1 MRMRRAFGLAISL
14 WTLSIL
20 NAHAAAI
27 LINPG
32 AALAASPQALAAFNR
47 AASTWG
53 TLLTDPVTVTIN
65 ANLAS
70 LANPNVIGSTSPVL
84 LQAGYTTIRNQ
95 MVADAADEPDDNVV
109 LSLPTAAQFSVFVPG
124 GFGLN
129 GLIVGTKAN
138 LKALEFGGLD
148 GAFGVSDATMQ
159 FNSNFAFDYDNS
171 DGVGAGLID
180 FETVALHEIGHVLG
194 FFSIVDSVDALL
206 AQGMTAA
213 LPLTPL
219 DLFRF
224 NAAPGFNPT
233 TLADFTT
240 FPRSVVPGQAA
251 VFDDLTH
258 EYAFSTGVSQGDGR
272 QASHWKDDVLTG
284 NHIGVMDPTLA
295 REAIFPLSTAD
306 LRAMDDIGW
315 DVAVPEPAT
324 VVLLGCGVLA
334 TLRRRVRRN

>member
-1 MRMRRAFGLAISL
+1 M
-14 WTLSIL
+14 
-20 NAHAAAI
+20 
-27 LINPG
+27 
-32 AALAASPQALAAFNR
+32 
-47 AASTWG
+47 
-53 TLLTDPVTVTIN
+53 
-65 ANLAS
+65 
-70 LANPNVIGSTSPVL
+70 
-84 LQAGYTTIRNQ
+84 
-95 MVADAADEPDDNVV
+95 
-109 LSLPTAAQFSVFVPG
+109 
-124 GFGLN
+124 
-129 GLIVGTKAN
+129 
-138 LKALEFGGLD
+138 
-148 GAFGVSDATMQ
+148 
-159 FNSNFAFDYDNS
+159 
-171 DGVGAGLID
+171 
-180 FETVALHEIGHVLG
+180 LG

-295 REAIFPLSTAD
+295 REVIFPLSTAD